1 MIKHN
6 FIVYRRT
13 SSALSS
19 GAPGGHVVQA
29 VAQFVNSL
37 LSPEVEQNELV
48 PQSLNASSPHRELLK
63 KGIRSYL
70 LPGQKGFELVDISA
84 LPSAFEK
91 LVSPDVLKVGMTY
104 NVHFS
109 WKSPFTF

>member
-6 FIVYRRT
+6 FIVCRRT
-13 SSALSS
+13 SSVSSS
-19 GAPGGHVVQA
+19 GAPRDHVVHA

-37 LSPEVEQNELV
+37 CCPEDEQNELV
-48 PQSLNASSPHRELLK
+48 PQSLNAPSPLKELLK
-63 KGIRSYL
+63 KGICSYL
-70 LPGQKGFELVDISA
+70 LPGQKGFEQDDISA

-91 LVSPDVLKVGMTY
+91 LVSPEILKARMTV

-109 WKSPFTF
+109 